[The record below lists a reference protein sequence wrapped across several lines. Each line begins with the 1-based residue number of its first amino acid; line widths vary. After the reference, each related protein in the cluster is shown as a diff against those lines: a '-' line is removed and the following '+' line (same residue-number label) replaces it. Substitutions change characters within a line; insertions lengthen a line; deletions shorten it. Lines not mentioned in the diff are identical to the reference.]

1 MVVRVERKERGEKQ
15 ISAQSAKP
23 CKFDTRA
30 ENQGWE
36 FALLLK
42 IVLLK
47 DQPWAIRSHRSLKKG
62 KCEQI
67 ALVALYKRVMRAI
80 CSWKRVNCS
89 FAKKKECYA
98 WKNQRA
104 NSQPCRKSPNFFC
117 NFSSPCPRKKED
129 AWKVTKYTGGDS
141 ADQPEPSIFPAL
153 SSSGADP
160 DLKGQLIS
168 K

>member
-1 MVVRVERKERGEKQ
+1 MVVRVERKERGEEQ
-15 ISAQSAKP
+15 ISAQSAKL

-47 DQPWAIRSHRSLKKG
+47 EQPWAIRSHRSLKKG

-89 FAKKKECYA
+89 FAQQKECYA
-98 WKNQRA
+98 WKTKERIPNPAENPLTFFAIFQVHVLVKKRMHEKWQNTRGEILLTNQ
-104 NSQPCRKSPNFFC
+104 SPPY
-117 NFSSPCPRKKED
+117 SLHYQAVVR
-129 AWKVTKYTGGDS
+129 
-141 ADQPEPSIFPAL
+141 IR
-153 SSSGADP
+153 
-160 DLKGQLIS
+160 I
-168 K
+168 

>member
-1 MVVRVERKERGEKQ
+1 MVVRVERKERGEEQ

-36 FALLLK
+36 FALFLK

-47 DQPWAIRSHRSLKKG
+47 EQPWAIRSHRSLKKG

-89 FAKKKECYA
+89 FAQKKECYA

-117 NFSSPCPRKKED
+117 NFSSPRGLVKKRMHEKWQNTRGEILLTNQSPPYSLHYQ
-129 AWKVTKYTGGDS
+129 AVVR
-141 ADQPEPSIFPAL
+141 IR
-153 SSSGADP
+153 
-160 DLKGQLIS
+160 I
-168 K
+168 